1 MNVRSVV
8 IVTKH
13 KQPDVAGVAAE
24 LAEWFKGRN
33 IEASLDPQAASKAD
47 LAVVVGGDG
56 TLLAAARL
64 LGDRQIPILA
74 INRGG
79 LGFLTEVTLNEMY
92 PTLERLLQGHFIT
105 EERMMMDI
113 TLTRTGKPASS

>member
-56 TLLAAARL
+56 TLPTSARL
-64 LGDRQIPILA
+64 LCDRQITLLA
-74 INRGG
+74 INFGG
-79 LGFLTEVTLNEMY
+79 LCFLKKVTLNRKYTAPGGEIY
-92 PTLERLLQGHFIT
+92 
-105 EERMMMDI
+105 
-113 TLTRTGKPASS
+113 S